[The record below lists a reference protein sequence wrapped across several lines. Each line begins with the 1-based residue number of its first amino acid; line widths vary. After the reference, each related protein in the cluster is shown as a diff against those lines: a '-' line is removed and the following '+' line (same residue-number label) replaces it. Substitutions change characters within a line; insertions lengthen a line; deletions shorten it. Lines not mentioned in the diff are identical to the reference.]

1 MDFNDMKGSV
11 RDRKLMVILCYIF
24 ICGFIS
30 GGTTLPVA
38 FVATALVQLPITDY
52 DLRNIHQDMKNAMK
66 GIDINTQNIAF
77 IHLKCLLV
85 CDCSAST

>member
-1 MDFNDMKGSV
+1 M
-11 RDRKLMVILCYIF
+11 F

-30 GGTTLPVA
+30 GETTLPVV
-38 FVATALVQLPITDY
+38 FVATALVRLPITDY
-52 DLRNIHQDMKNAMK
+52 DLRNIHQDMRNAMK
-66 GIDINTQNIAF
+66 GIDVNTQNIAF